1 MHVSKVPP
9 RSYRSQG
16 LPLIPAVGE
25 GGWRWWATAPNH
37 MHTRVR
43 LRDGYAM
50 QAGGLPTA
58 NAAVLLDANV
68 ILAGGIPASVA
79 LA

>member
-1 MHVSKVPP
+1 
-9 RSYRSQG
+9 
-16 LPLIPAVGE
+16 
-25 GGWRWWATAPNH
+25 